1 MENTLRLEELN
12 HLLRDAHPR
21 GVRRVTPGLIDRGL
35 TRGEAMTKV
44 LEDCGSVLRL
54 RSCWDGLWGPTKLVC
69 DPPRGTPITPGRA
82 ITTRS

>member
-44 LEDCGSVLRL
+44 LEDLRL
-54 RSCWDGLWGPTKLVC
+54 CPSIEELLGRPLGADEAGP
-69 DPPRGTPITPGRA
+69 
-82 ITTRS
+82 